1 MKARILFLCLL
12 PMCAFAD
19 DAQKIVDRKTC
30 EQIKTEIADL
40 SAIQNPTAEDQET
53 LKQLNAQQR
62 TYCAIKGN
70 GRRTISRPG
79 ANMSATPSENIDTKE
94 PVTTGD
100 VLEEYIAAKK
110 ANCEKL
116 NAGMEKLKSDTSK
129 EYIVKEMQR
138 YYNADCVTITPTA
151 EPVEAVVSTVVT
163 SETTVQTIS
172 DEEFNANIAAG
183 LCGDGTKPNKFG
195 CCADEVFRDMGNTVF
210 ACCPRSGGDCFPPIT
225 KAQ

>member
-79 ANMSATPSENIDTKE
+79 ANMSATTSENIDTKE

-116 NAGMEKLKSDTSK
+116 NS
-129 EYIVKEMQR
+129 V
-138 YYNADCVTITPTA
+138 
-151 EPVEAVVSTVVT
+151 
-163 SETTVQTIS
+163 
-172 DEEFNANIAAG
+172 
-183 LCGDGTKPNKFG
+183 
-195 CCADEVFRDMGNTVF
+195 
-210 ACCPRSGGDCFPPIT
+210 
-225 KAQ
+225 